1 MFTEICTHSCPED
14 SIDFDISSIHVEN
27 IMKDKCN
34 DPNVGFALSK
44 NESSV
49 KCYMGDTARQILRF
63 FL

>member
-34 DPNVGFALSK
+34 DPNVGFSLSK

>member
-44 NESSV
+44 NESSI

-63 FL
+63 SL